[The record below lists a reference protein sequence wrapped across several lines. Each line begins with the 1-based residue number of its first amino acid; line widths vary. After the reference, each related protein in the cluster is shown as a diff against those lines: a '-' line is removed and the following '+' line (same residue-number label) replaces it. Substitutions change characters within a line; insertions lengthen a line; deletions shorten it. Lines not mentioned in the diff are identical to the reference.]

1 MGFHVDLKSAQYVFL
16 SPFGYCFR
24 FAIPSDLRCVLGKR
38 ELKYSLKT
46 REQSKAKFLSRRLA
60 GFIQDFCSN
69 IRNLQG
75 NSGKKAT
82 YSNSQS
88 SYDELIKLYFRSVID
103 GDFVAGLQA
112 EVLASS
118 LFNPDEDLSTWK
130 ESLTQDKKTV
140 HQEKGTDTPQVQE
153 SVQNNQNHFNQNDKA
168 PSPHLSTVISYYL
181 DEQIRSG
188 NWTDKTQ
195 QEYESACGLLQE
207 IIGDMK
213 ISDIDKQT
221 IQTFKQTLMK
231 LPSHMKTSPKYKGKS
246 IKQLLD
252 MDIEK
257 TMSITTVNK
266 LLTRTGSLFSY
277 AVSNGYMESNPAKGL
292 QIKQNKRNDELR
304 SIFTHDDLEKLFIS
318 EDYIDRQH
326 PYPFCFWM
334 PILGLY
340 TGCRLEELAQL
351 HTEDIRKVDGIWVID
366 INNNGDKKIK
376 TKSALRLIPLHPV
389 LTDELNFPAFV
400 ESINAKGKIRV
411 FHELPKKRD
420 GYGVRASRWFNERY
434 KLKCGISIKSGEKKD
449 FHSFRH
455 TFADHLKQTQVDPY
469 MISELLGHS
478 VDSITMGRY
487 GKRYGVQ
494 TLLKKAIVRI
504 NFGFDL
510 SFLKC
515 PVTET

>member
-1 MGFHVDLKSAQYVFL
+1 MGFHFNLKGSQYVFL

-24 FAIPSDLRCVLGKR
+24 FAIPSDLRCILGKR

-46 REQSKAKFLSRRLA
+46 RDQSKAKFLSRRLA
-60 GFIQDFCSN
+60 GFIQDFCDN
-69 IRNLQG
+69 IRNLQAH
-75 NSGKKAT
+75 SADKAT
-82 YSNSQS
+82 NSNNQR

-103 GDFVAGLQA
+103 GDFKAGIQA
-112 EVLASS
+112 ELLASS

-130 ESLTQDKKTV
+130 ESLTQEKKTV
-140 HQEKGTDTPQVQE
+140 HQEMAADKPQIQE
-153 SVQNNQNHFNQNDKA
+153 PVQNHQNHSNGNDKD
-168 PSPHLSTVISYYL
+168 PSPRLSTVISYYL

-195 QEYESACGLLQE
+195 QEYESACGLFQE

-213 ISDIDKQT
+213 VSDIDKQT

-318 EDYIDRQH
+318 EDYIDGKH

-351 HTEDIRKVDGIWVID
+351 HTEDIRKVDGIWVFD

-389 LTDELNFPAFV
+389 LTDELHFPDFV
-400 ESINAKGKIRV
+400 ESVKYKGNTRV
-411 FHELPKKRD
+411 FPELPKKRD
-420 GYGVRASRWFNERY
+420 GYGVKASRWFNERY
-434 KLKCGISIKSGEKKD
+434 KIKCGISISPEEKKD

-455 TFADHLKQTQVDPY
+455 TFADHLKQKQVDPY

-494 TLLKKAIVRI
+494 TLLKKAIARI
-504 NFGFDL
+504 DYGLDL
-510 SFLKC
+510 SVL
-515 PVTET
+515 E